1 MTVRTYNE
9 RISSLILDCFF
20 RSKKYESFLVIS
32 RETESVGHEGPAI
45 IKGESYDEHTGYE
58 Y

>member
-1 MTVRTYNE
+1 MGTYNE

-20 RSKKYESFLVIS
+20 RSKKHEYLLVIS
-32 RETESVGHEGPAI
+32 RETGTVCLYR
-45 IKGESYDEHTGYE
+45 GESYDEHTAYE

>member
-1 MTVRTYNE
+1 MGTYNE

-20 RSKKYESFLVIS
+20 RSKKYFLVIS
-32 RETESVGHEGPAI
+32 RETESVGHEGPE
-45 IKGESYDEHTGYE
+45 IKGESCDEHTGYE